1 MYSTSDAEYC
11 ECGAPLKE
19 GLKPLPKAAAR
30 AMTGEDEPLCCRLCH
45 IENVPLAPASFRANA
60 GFVIFRVKDNLGGYF
75 CERCIDDAF
84 WKQHTLSAIFGW
96 WGVISFLSN
105 VVHMPL
111 NLISYVRAL
120 GELAPRGP
128 MLNVGAWMAWAG
140 GLSAVVLGFTWW
152 LGRFETDLVFRAS
165 YAAFWWSVFVLL
177 PFGVAF
183 IGRAFFRA
191 KSPSNV

>member
-60 GFVIFRVKDNLGGYF
+60 GFVIFRVKDNLSGYF

-96 WGVISFLSN
+96 WGVISLFSN
-105 VVHMPL
+105 VVHIPL
-111 NLISYVRAL
+111 NLVAYFRAMR
-120 GELAPRGP
+120 ELSPRRLLP
-128 MLNVGAWMAWAG
+128 SLGAWMAWAA
-140 GLSAVVLGFTWW
+140 GLSAVVISYSWW
-152 LGRFETDLVFRAS
+152 LGRFDDLPWRLGNTT
-165 YAAFWWSVFVLL
+165 FWWSAFVLV

-191 KSPSNV
+191 QSPSNV